1 MLSKFDIL
9 NELGKG
15 ICVYPLNLDNIKENS
30 INLCAGEFA
39 WTTIS
44 SDVYCDESDFDKNKR
59 FSLHQDSTHNKK
71 ISLKQGHSAIVSD
84 SLNNKYIILFPL
96 ATTLIETKEVL
107 SVNSYIGGTYHSKVG
122 MVSKGLGHIGTM
134 VGPNFSGDSLI
145 AFHNTSR
152 NLIVLKVGDSFLSVV
167 FHYLDTPYTHI
178 NPTSSG
184 HTDKFSGL
192 GLYVTE
198 EQSAVLNQDWK
209 KKFEEVCM
217 KMCNSSEYKLLQQQ
231 LREQKYKSLK
241 KYFCKKNVFI
251 SLIVLVVLV
260 ALYIVARYFDKSTG
274 NTIWTDRYFNV
285 GCSGIFIAI
294 ISGILKYFKNN
305 ANR

>member
-9 NELGKG
+9 NELGKE

-30 INLCAGEFA
+30 INLCASEFA

-44 SDVYCDESDFDKNKR
+44 GDIYCDENESDKNKK
-59 FSLHQDSTHNKK
+59 FSLQPDSTHNKR
-71 ISLKQGHSAIVSD
+71 ISLKQGHSAVVSD
-84 SLNNKYIILFPL
+84 SQNNKYIVLFPL
-96 ATTLIETKEVL
+96 STTLIETQEVL

-152 NLIVLKVGDSFLSVV
+152 NLIVLKTGDSFLSVV

-184 HTDKFSGL
+184 HTDKFSEL

-198 EQSAVLNQDWK
+198 EQSDALNQDWK
-209 KKFEEVCM
+209 KKFEDVCI
-217 KMCNSSEYKLLQQQ
+217 KMCDSLEYKELQHQ
-231 LREQKYKSLK
+231 LREQKHKTIK
-241 KYFCKKNVFI
+241 KYFCRKNIFI
-251 SLIVLVVLV
+251 SLIVFVVLVVLYFT
-260 ALYIVARYFDKSTG
+260 AYYIDKSTG
-274 NTIWTDRYFNV
+274 NTVWIDRYFNV
-285 GCSGIFIAI
+285 GCSGIFITI
-294 ISGILKYFKNN
+294 ISGIFKYFKEN